1 MDTSKIMPWIVY
13 ISESDMFV
21 KLAGNVSCSLL
32 PRAFV
37 HERGS

>member
-1 MDTSKIMPWIVY
+1 MDTSKIMPLIVY

-21 KLAGNVSCSLL
+21 KSAGNVLRSLL